1 MAARNDDDD
10 RPTESTPLIVGCST
24 MDPQPSTSSLPSLTP
39 VVNRIRLHGIRTV
52 DEDLSLFP
60 AHPASLA
67 QQISF
72 KMIVF
77 SRLYILANAPVNVDA
92 DVWEQ
97 WSRSRAPSLDAE
109 DLQRRLIHVWEE
121 FLEVSRNT
129 QEIEECLWS
138 PFALEEGR
146 SQTVRGTFVIGCDGS
161 ASHPRPFSPI
171 SVVDTLKD
179 PDAPPALVSHR
190 FILLSL
196 SHTWNRGR
204 ILIPTGPLFRRVLHR
219 LRFIPTPRCVEPA
232 LSYGSVL
239 DSVSRAVHAVD
250 IFLQLGYLALLSN
263 YVLHPPERP
272 IITTSLNLIQT
283 RELLLMIYSTASLL
297 RSFTFLVA
305 PYAFVAGAFFFTLP
319 STPFPGDTAYSI
331 LLGALL
337 LHMLSLHLPRTPSPN
352 FLLSPDVT
360 LPLATLLCHEFLRI
374 LYPCFFFFLPAT
386 ILASFFLS
394 IALQDSIPPFLTIF
408 TLMEPAPMEIRIA
421 FSALWITFMLLIT
434 ISSVLLMPFSASFL
448 STSSQPVCSWDRY
461 TSVVGLRS
469 RRIFA
474 TAVAAYSVPYYFP
487 PPFNLLQILF
497 VHIPHL
503 LSQLFGWKGSPVI
516 KHIEGI
522 LWGLTTGPLA
532 SVVAACWF

>member
-1 MAARNDDDD
+1 MAARNDNDD
-10 RPTESTPLIVGCST
+10 RPTESTPLIVGRST
-24 MDPQPSTSSLPSLTP
+24 IHPRPSTSSLPSLTP
-39 VVNRIRLHGIRTV
+39 VVNRIRVHGIRTV
-52 DEDLSLFP
+52 DEDLFLFH
-60 AHPASLA
+60 AHSASLA
-67 QQISF
+67 QQVSF
-72 KMIVF
+72 KMVVF
-77 SRLYILANAPVNVDA
+77 SQLYILAKAPPVNVGA

-97 WSRSRAPSLDAE
+97 WSRDRGPSLDAE
-109 DLQRRLIHVWEE
+109 DLQRRIIHVWEE

-138 PFALEEGR
+138 PFALEEGK
-146 SQTVRGTFVIGCDGS
+146 SLTVR
-161 ASHPRPFSPI
+161 
-171 SVVDTLKD
+171 VVDILKD
-179 PDAPPALVSHR
+179 PDAPPALLSHR
-190 FILLSL
+190 LILLSL

-204 ILIPTGPLFRRVLHR
+204 TLIPTGPLLCRILQR
-219 LRFIPTPRCVEPA
+219 LRFIPTP
-232 LSYGSVL
+232 
-239 DSVSRAVHAVD
+239 RAVHAVD
-250 IFLQLGYLALLSN
+250 IFLQLGYLALLSD

-272 IITTSLNLIQT
+272 IITTSLNLIQA
-283 RELLLMIYSTASLL
+283 REVLLMIYSTASLL

-337 LHMLSLHLPRTPSPN
+337 LHVLLLHLPRTPSPN

-360 LPLATLLCHEFLRI
+360 LPLATLLCHEFPRI
-374 LYPCFFFFLPAT
+374 LYPCVFFFLPAT
-386 ILASFFLS
+386 MLASFFLS
-394 IALQDSIPPFLTIF
+394 IALQDSIPPFLAVF

-421 FSALWITFMLLIT
+421 FSVLWITFMLLIT
-434 ISSVLLMPFSASFL
+434 ISSVLLMPFSVSFL

-461 TSVVGLRS
+461 TAAVGLRS

-474 TAVAAYSVPYYFP
+474 TAVAVYSVPYYFP